1 MITAATKGEG
11 LYPLVLAQDATVP
24 GQSNPLFS
32 PSDCQE
38 PSLFNK
44 VVVSG
49 KVLICTYGF
58 SYVFGGS
65 TLQQLVKT
73 VEAVGASG
81 VVLVVDSDGSGSKFD
96 PVPLRIPAIALL
108 TTGDS
113 SVSLEITSSLSLP
126 GRRMFSIEITRIST
140 A

>member
-1 MITAATKGEG
+1 MLLRLCMAAATKGEG
-11 LYPLVLAQDATVP
+11 LYPLILAQDATLP
-24 GQSNPLFS
+24 GQTDPLFT

-44 VVVSG
+44 AVIRG
-49 KVLICTYGF
+49 KLLICTYGF
-58 SYVFGGS
+58 SYIFGGS

-73 VEAVGASG
+73 VEAVGAVG

-108 TTGDS
+108 TTTDS
-113 SVSLEITSSLSLP
+113 TVINSQPSFFMPINSYDD
-126 GRRMFSIEITRIST
+126 
-140 A
+140 